1 VIIAVIAVCGYF
13 GYRKFAG
20 GTAGNVVFTS
30 NDCGDPCQSAV
41 AHLTMAGVEFTECNI
56 DSSKENLKKFRK
68 YGGNTL
74 PLAIISDKPLFGYN
88 QATYQNVI
96 DEFQGKYLQESANSV
111 VMYSSRGCGY
121 CRRAQELFA
130 EYRIQYV
137 EHDISYPDSRQ
148 RYTELNGRGVP
159 LILINGT
166 RINGFDKQAILE
178 ALQKAGLM

>member
-1 VIIAVIAVCGYF
+1 
-13 GYRKFAG
+13 
-20 GTAGNVVFTS
+20 
-30 NDCGDPCQSAV
+30 
-41 AHLTMAGVEFTECNI
+41 
-56 DSSKENLKKFRK
+56 
-68 YGGNTL
+68 
-74 PLAIISDKPLFGYN
+74 
-88 QATYQNVI
+88 
-96 DEFQGKYLQESANSV
+96 
-111 VMYSSRGCGY
+111 MYSSRGCGY